1 MSININAD
9 TTNGLVMTSDTS
21 GELKL
26 QSAGADIATVSSS
39 GIAMA
44 AGKTLPASA
53 LTGSFPVIDAST
65 SGIYLGGT
73 ASTNLLDDY
82 EEGTFTPGW
91 TGSTGAPTI
100 SYTEQHGYYIKVGDL
115 VNVWGF
121 ILVSSISG
129 GGGQIWI
136 TGLPFA
142 VADTIPATTIDG
154 GGGLSY
160 FTNWGSTRSHISASP
175 INGSATMRLYQI
187 AGGGGNAYAATSI
200 TTDITNTTSVRFWG
214 IYKAT

>member
-1 MSININAD
+1 MSSIVIKGN
-9 TTNGLVMTSDTS
+9 TS
-21 GELKL
+21 GQIELAAPDV
-26 QSAGADIATVSSS
+26 AGSTTL
-39 GIAMA
+39 
-44 AGKTLPASA
+44 TLP
-53 LTGSFPVIDAST
+53 TGSGNVIKDDGSGNVT
-65 SGIYLGGT
+65 LSGNITPSGIYLGGT
-73 ASTNLLDDY
+73 GSANLLDDY

-100 SYTEQHGYYIKVGDL
+100 SYSEQHGYYIKVGDL
-115 VNVWGF
+115 VTVWGF

-154 GGGLSY
+154 GGALNY
-160 FTNWGSTRSHISASP
+160 FTNWGSSRSYISASP

-187 AGGGGNAYAATSI
+187 AGGGGK
-200 TTDITNTTSVRFWG
+200 FLCC
-214 IYKAT
+214 YKYYN